1 MDFELKDRQIWII
14 TAIVIFLLLSAGGF
28 VLNSKKYPKVAKS
41 VIERPTETEPLKDGY
56 FWQGEA
62 QDPKKLKI
70 KKLGIDSFIQQ
81 VGKNEN
87 NEVAAPYNIYIAGWY
102 RDSAKPGDK
111 GLSIIDGHLDGY
123 SKPGI
128 FKDLKNLKPN
138 DEIIIEK
145 GDSSVVKYKVMK
157 VEEVD
162 SDKAVNYLFSQSP
175 KIKSQLNLI
184 TCGGNYDTN
193 KKVYDKRI
201 IVSSELVN

>member
-1 MDFELKDRQIWII
+1 MDFELKDRQIWTI
-14 TAIVIFLLLSAGGF
+14 TALVIFLLIVIGGF
-28 VLNSKKYPKVAKS
+28 VLRNKKYPKVAQT
-41 VIERPTETEPLKDGY
+41 VVDRPSEVDPLKDGY
-56 FWQGEA
+56 VWQGGP

-70 KKLGIDSFIQQ
+70 QKLGIDNFIQQ
-81 VGKNEN
+81 VGKNEK

-138 DEIIIEK
+138 DEINIEK

-184 TCGGNYDTN
+184 TCGGNYDSN
-193 KKVYDKRI
+193 KKLYDKRI
-201 IVSSELVN
+201 IVSSELIN